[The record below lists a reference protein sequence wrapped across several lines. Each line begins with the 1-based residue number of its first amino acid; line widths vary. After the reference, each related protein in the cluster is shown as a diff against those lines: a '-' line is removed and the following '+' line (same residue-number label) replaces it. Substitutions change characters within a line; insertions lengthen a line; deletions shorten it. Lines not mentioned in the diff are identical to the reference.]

1 MEVKSQ
7 IFDVEAATFE
17 ETVIKGSSD
26 RVIVVDFWAPWCGPC
41 KTLGPMLEEVITAL
55 GPGVALAKVNVDDN
69 QELAMAFRV
78 QGIPAVK
85 VVMDGKLVDEFT
97 GALPKDQIEALLRKH
112 VPDAPASE
120 AETVEEL
127 LSQGSAHLDAGDLT
141 GAEVL
146 YDQVLA
152 QDSEAF
158 GAVIG
163 LARIRLLQG
172 ETDQVRELVSG
183 IEQGNPEYDQ
193 GQALLTQ
200 LNFSVTCQNAGGHQ
214 VCAEK
219 LLANPDD
226 LGARFTFGC
235 CAAVAGDYE
244 TALKE
249 WFVVVS
255 ADKDF
260 RQGAAKDALVSV
272 FHLLGRNHPAVGD
285 YPKQLYRVLY

>member
-41 KTLGPMLEEVITAL
+41 KTLGPVLEEVVAAL
-55 GPGVALAKVNVDDN
+55 GPSVALAKVNVDDN
-69 QELAMAFRV
+69 QELATAFRV

-112 VPDAPASE
+112 VPEAPASE
-120 AETVEEL
+120 AENLEEL
-127 LSQGSAHLDAGDLT
+127 INQGGSYLDTGDLT
-141 GAEVL
+141 SAEAL
-146 YDQVLA
+146 YRQALA
-152 QDSEAF
+152 QDEEAF
-158 GAVIG
+158 GALVG

-172 ETDQVRELVSG
+172 RSDEVRELVSG

-200 LNFSVTCQNAGGHQ
+200 LEFRGTCESAGGRQ
-214 VCAEK
+214 MCAERV
-219 LLANPDD
+219 LAEPDN
-226 LGARFTFGC
+226 LEARFTFGC
-235 CAAVAGDYE
+235 CAAVEGDYE

-249 WFVVVS
+249 WFAVVT
-255 ADKDF
+255 ADKNF

>member
-17 ETVIKGSSD
+17 EVVIKGSSE

-41 KTLGPMLEEVITAL
+41 KTLGPVLEEVVTAL
-55 GPGVALAKVNVDDN
+55 GPGAALAKVNVDEN

-78 QGIPAVK
+78 QGIPA
-85 VVMDGKLVDEFT
+85 
-97 GALPKDQIEALLRKH
+97 ALPKEQIEALLRKH
-112 VPDAPASE
+112 VTDAPPSE
-120 AETVEEL
+120 AETLEEIV
-127 LSQGSAHLDAGDLT
+127 SQGGAHLDAGDLA
-141 GAEVL
+141 GAEGL
-146 YDQVLA
+146 YRQALDQDA
-152 QDSEAF
+152 EAF
-158 GAVIG
+158 GALVG

-172 ETDQVRELVSG
+172 RNDEVRELVSG
-183 IEQGNPEYDQ
+183 IEPGNPEYDQ

-200 LNFSVTCQNAGGHQ
+200 LEFRGTCDRAGGRQ
-214 VCAEK
+214 VCAERV
-219 LLANPDD
+219 LADPDD
-226 LGARFTFGC
+226 LDARFSFGC
-235 CAAVAGDYE
+235 CAAVEGDYE

-249 WFVVVS
+249 WFTIVKT
-255 ADKDF
+255 DKDF